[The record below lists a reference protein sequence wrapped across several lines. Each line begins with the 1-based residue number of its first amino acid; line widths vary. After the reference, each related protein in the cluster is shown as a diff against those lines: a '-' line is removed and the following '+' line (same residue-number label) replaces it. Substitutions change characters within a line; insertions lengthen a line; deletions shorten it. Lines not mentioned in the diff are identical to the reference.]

1 MELTSGTILLG
12 KYRIDEVIGTG
23 GMGRVVRASHLYL
36 QQSVAIKILLPQMA
50 ESPSTVAR
58 FLREAQATVRL
69 KSEHIARVIDVGT
82 MPDGLPFMVM
92 EHLEGND
99 LNQILRHH
107 GPQLP
112 EIVCD
117 LMLQACEGMAEAHAM
132 GIVHRDIKPSNY
144 YITRR
149 PDGSMLL
156 KILDFGISKTPVGY
170 EELTGTQTVIGTPSY
185 MSPEQ
190 MKSGKQADARSDIW
204 SMGVVMYQLLQGRPP
219 FSGESYA
226 ELVLKVGT
234 EPPAPLDVQLPA
246 GLGEVILRCLE
257 KDPRNRLQNVGEL
270 ARMLAPFA
278 TDPNVAA
285 AAAARTTRILTAKHN
300 QPNDGRPTF
309 GPQGFGQQ
317 GSPLSAGGGLATPVP
332 LHPAQL
338 TPRSWPPS
346 TSTSQ
351 GRGQMTHQTRG
362 GKGWLVAGALSLA
375 ILAGAGGYI
384 VNGMMKDD
392 DHREGAVVEAP
403 PPAAAVPTTNEPAD
417 PTQLATPTEST
428 ATAPPTTPANAPTP
442 PTVPT
447 VPATA
452 ATTTIAPT
460 APPTVPT
467 VPATAATT
475 TIAPTAP
482 PTVPTVPATA
492 ATATT
497 APTTPTVPTVP
508 ATAAKTT
515 TAPTAPTTP
524 TVPATATKTTTAPTV
539 PTIPTG
545 PATTAKTTPTPTVTA
560 TTTKTTTKTTTTS
573 TVPATTAKTTTVP
586 TTTAKTT
593 TVPATTAKTTTA
605 ATVPATTAKATTPT
619 VKKAATT
626 PTTTKKPATTKK
638 KKADLFDRR
647 D

>member
-1 MELTSGTILLG
+1 MELAPGTVLLG

-82 MPDGLPFMVM
+82 MPDGIPFMVM

-107 GPQLP
+107 GPQVP

-132 GIVHRDIKPSNY
+132 GIVHRDIKPSNF

-190 MKSGKQADARSDIW
+190 MKSGKQTDARSDIW
-204 SMGVVMYQLLQGRPP
+204 SMGVVMYQLLHGRPP

-234 EPPAPLDVQLPA
+234 EPPAPIDLQLPA
-246 GLGEVILRCLE
+246 GLGDVILRCLE
-257 KDPRNRLQNVGEL
+257 KEQRNRLQNVGEL

-278 TDPNVAA
+278 TDPSTAA
-285 AAAARTTRILTAKHN
+285 QTAARTTRILTARHN
-300 QPNDGRPTF
+300 QPHPDGRPTF
-309 GPQGFGQQ
+309 GPVGFGQQ

-332 LHPAQL
+332 LSPAQL

-346 TSTSQ
+346 TSLSQ
-351 GRGQMTHQTRG
+351 GRGQVTHQTRSS
-362 GKGWLVAGALSLA
+362 KGWLVAGALSLA

-384 VNGMMKDD
+384 VNGIIKDEAR
-392 DHREGAVVEAP
+392 REGAVVEAP
-403 PPAAAVPTTNEPAD
+403 PAAAAEPETPEPAPADPATDPPATVPTT
-417 PTQLATPTEST
+417 
-428 ATAPPTTPANAPTP
+428 PTTPATASATPPSPTAPMTATATPTTAAPTPTTAAPTP
-442 PTVPT
+442 PTTTPTWKPTVPVPTIAPKVEPKHSVPT
-447 VPATA
+447 V
-452 ATTTIAPT
+452 
-460 APPTVPT
+460 
-467 VPATAATT
+467 
-475 TIAPTAP
+475 
-482 PTVPTVPATA
+482 
-492 ATATT
+492 
-497 APTTPTVPTVP
+497 
-508 ATAAKTT
+508 AAKTE
-515 TAPTAPTTP
+515 P
-524 TVPATATKTTTAPTV
+524 K
-539 PTIPTG
+539 
-545 PATTAKTTPTPTVTA
+545 PTVTA
-560 TTTKTTTKTTTTS
+560 KKTEPKPRPK
-573 TVPATTAKTTTVP
+573 PAPPK
-586 TTTAKTT
+586 
-593 TVPATTAKTTTA
+593 
-605 ATVPATTAKATTPT
+605 KATP
-619 VKKAATT
+619 
-626 PTTTKKPATTKK
+626 KPTKK
-638 KKADLFDRR
+638 KPVDLFDRR

>member
-1 MELTSGTILLG
+1 VELAPGTVLLG

-82 MPDGLPFMVM
+82 MPDGIPFMVM

-107 GPQLP
+107 GPQVP

-132 GIVHRDIKPSNY
+132 GIVHRDIKPSNF

-190 MKSGKQADARSDIW
+190 MKSGKQTDARSDIW
-204 SMGVVMYQLLQGRPP
+204 SMGVVMYQLLHGRPP

-234 EPPAPLDVQLPA
+234 EPPAPIDLQLPA
-246 GLGEVILRCLE
+246 GLGDVILRCLE
-257 KDPRNRLQNVGEL
+257 KEQRNRLQNVGEL

-278 TDPNVAA
+278 TDPSTAA
-285 AAAARTTRILTAKHN
+285 QTAARTTRILTARHN
-300 QPNDGRPTF
+300 QPHPDGRPTF
-309 GPQGFGQQ
+309 GPVGFGQQ

-332 LHPAQL
+332 LSPAQL

-346 TSTSQ
+346 TSLSQ
-351 GRGQMTHQTRG
+351 GRGQVTHQTRSS
-362 GKGWLVAGALSLA
+362 KGWLVAGALSLA

-384 VNGMMKDD
+384 VNGIIKDEAR
-392 DHREGAVVEAP
+392 REGAVVEAP
-403 PPAAAVPTTNEPAD
+403 PAAAAEPETPEPAPADPATDPPATVPTT
-417 PTQLATPTEST
+417 
-428 ATAPPTTPANAPTP
+428 PTTPATASATPPSPTAPMTATATPTTAAPTPTTAAPTP
-442 PTVPT
+442 PTTTPTWKPTVPVPTIAPKVEPKHSVPT
-447 VPATA
+447 V
-452 ATTTIAPT
+452 
-460 APPTVPT
+460 
-467 VPATAATT
+467 
-475 TIAPTAP
+475 
-482 PTVPTVPATA
+482 
-492 ATATT
+492 
-497 APTTPTVPTVP
+497 
-508 ATAAKTT
+508 AAKTE
-515 TAPTAPTTP
+515 P
-524 TVPATATKTTTAPTV
+524 K
-539 PTIPTG
+539 
-545 PATTAKTTPTPTVTA
+545 PTVTA
-560 TTTKTTTKTTTTS
+560 KKTEPKPRPK
-573 TVPATTAKTTTVP
+573 PAPPK
-586 TTTAKTT
+586 
-593 TVPATTAKTTTA
+593 
-605 ATVPATTAKATTPT
+605 KATP
-619 VKKAATT
+619 
-626 PTTTKKPATTKK
+626 KPTKK
-638 KKADLFDRR
+638 KPVDLFDRR

>member
-1 MELTSGTILLG
+1 VELAPGTVLLG

-82 MPDGLPFMVM
+82 MPDGIPFMVM

-107 GPQLP
+107 GPQVP

-132 GIVHRDIKPSNY
+132 GIVHRDIKPSNF

-190 MKSGKQADARSDIW
+190 MKSGKQTDARSDIW
-204 SMGVVMYQLLQGRPP
+204 SMGVVMYQLLHGRPP

-234 EPPAPLDVQLPA
+234 EPPAPIDLQLPA
-246 GLGEVILRCLE
+246 GLGDVILRCLE
-257 KDPRNRLQNVGEL
+257 KEQKNRLQNVGEL

-278 TDPNVAA
+278 SDPSTAA
-285 AAAARTTRILTAKHN
+285 ATAARTTRILTARHN

-309 GPQGFGQQ
+309 GPVGGFGQQ

-332 LHPAQL
+332 LSPAQL

-346 TSTSQ
+346 TSLSQ
-351 GRGQMTHQTRG
+351 GRGQVTHQTRSS
-362 GKGWLVAGALSLA
+362 KGWLIAGALSLA

-384 VNGMMKDD
+384 VNGLVKDED
-392 DHREGAVVEAP
+392 RRAGAVVEAP
-403 PPAAAVPTTNEPAD
+403 PAAAA
-417 PTQLATPTEST
+417 
-428 ATAPPTTPANAPTP
+428 
-442 PTVPT
+442 
-447 VPATA
+447 
-452 ATTTIAPT
+452 
-460 APPTVPT
+460 
-467 VPATAATT
+467 
-475 TIAPTAP
+475 
-482 PTVPTVPATA
+482 
-492 ATATT
+492 
-497 APTTPTVPTVP
+497 APTTPEPAPTDPATDTPETATPTTATPTTAAPTTASATPPTPSPATPTTAAPPTAAAPPTPTATPPATAPAWKPTVP
-508 ATAAKTT
+508 
-515 TAPTAPTTP
+515 
-524 TVPATATKTTTAPTV
+524 V
-539 PTIPTG
+539 PTIAPKVEPKHPI
-545 PATTAKTTPTPTVTA
+545 PAVTAKTEPKPAVTA
-560 TTTKTTTKTTTTS
+560 KK
-573 TVPATTAKTTTVP
+573 AKP
-586 TTTAKTT
+586 K
-593 TVPATTAKTTTA
+593 PA
-605 ATVPATTAKATTPT
+605 ATKKVTP
-619 VKKAATT
+619 KPPK
-626 PTTTKKPATTKK
+626 KKPV
-638 KKADLFDRR
+638 DLFDRR

>member
-1 MELTSGTILLG
+1 MELAAGTILLG

-82 MPDGLPFMVM
+82 MPDGIPFMVM

-107 GPQLP
+107 GPQTP

-170 EELTGTQTVIGTPSY
+170 EELTGTQTVIGTPTY

-190 MKSGKQADARSDIW
+190 MKSGKQTDARSDIW
-204 SMGVVMYQLLQGRPP
+204 SMGVVMYQLLQGQPP

-234 EPPAPLDVQLPA
+234 EPPSPLHVQLPA

-257 KDPRNRLQNVGEL
+257 KDPKNRLQNVGEL

-278 TDPNVAA
+278 SDPATAA
-285 AAAARTTRILTAKHN
+285 ATAARTTRILTAKHN
-300 QPNDGRPTF
+300 QPHDGRPSF
-309 GPQGFGQQ
+309 GPSGFGQQ
-317 GSPLSAGGGLATPVP
+317 GSPLAAGGGLMVPVP
-332 LHPAQL
+332 LSPAQL

-346 TSTSQ
+346 TSLSQ
-351 GRGQMTHQTRG
+351 GRGQMTEPMRA
-362 GKGWLVAGALSLA
+362 GKGWLIAGALSLV
-375 ILAGAGGYI
+375 ILAGAGGFI
-384 VNGMMKDD
+384 INGMMKDD
-392 DHREGAVVEAP
+392 RREGAVVEAP
-403 PPAAAVPTTNEPAD
+403 PAPAAAPVTPEPAPAD
-417 PTQLATPTEST
+417 PIAS
-428 ATAPPTTPANAPTP
+428 PTP
-442 PTVPT
+442 EPP
-447 VPATA
+447 PSRPWMAGASARPTA
-452 ATTTIAPT
+452 ASPGVDSPCSLQLPFISPQEIPAAP
-460 APPTVPT
+460 
-467 VPATAATT
+467 
-475 TIAPTAP
+475 
-482 PTVPTVPATA
+482 
-492 ATATT
+492 
-497 APTTPTVPTVP
+497 
-508 ATAAKTT
+508 
-515 TAPTAPTTP
+515 
-524 TVPATATKTTTAPTV
+524 
-539 PTIPTG
+539 
-545 PATTAKTTPTPTVTA
+545 
-560 TTTKTTTKTTTTS
+560 
-573 TVPATTAKTTTVP
+573 
-586 TTTAKTT
+586 
-593 TVPATTAKTTTA
+593 
-605 ATVPATTAKATTPT
+605 
-619 VKKAATT
+619 
-626 PTTTKKPATTKK
+626 
-638 KKADLFDRR
+638 F
-647 D
+647 